1 MLGYEVRELTGRN
14 SHSTWHYLKSDGT
27 KYPERE
33 CPIYSSLKEGVIHV
47 NENEVF
53 WRKDG
58 SSFPVA
64 YLSAPIMEGDKIKGA
79 VVSFRDI
86 SERKKL
92 EERIRQYSKELERSN
107 RDLDNFASI
116 AAHDLR
122 APLRVV

>member
-1 MLGYEVRELTGRN
+1 
-14 SHSTWHYLKSDGT
+14 
-27 KYPERE
+27 
-33 CPIYSSLKEGVIHV
+33 
-47 NENEVF
+47 
-53 WRKDG
+53 
-58 SSFPVA
+58 
-64 YLSAPIMEGDKIKGA
+64 MEGDKIKGA